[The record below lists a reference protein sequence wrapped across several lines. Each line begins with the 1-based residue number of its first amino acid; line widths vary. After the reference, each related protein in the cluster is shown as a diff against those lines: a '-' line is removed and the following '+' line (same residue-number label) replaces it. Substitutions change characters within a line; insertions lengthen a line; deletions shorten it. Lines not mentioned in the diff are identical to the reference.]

1 MLKRVV
7 FLGTPEFA
15 CPALE
20 HLAGRTDLEVVLV
33 VTQPDRPAGRGRKMQ
48 APPVKGL
55 ALDLDRPVHQ
65 VSSLRTVGARR
76 PLMDA
81 RPDLIVVAAF
91 GLILGKS
98 ILSLPPLGCVNL
110 HASLLP
116 LYRGANPV
124 AAAILN
130 GDASTG
136 LSLMRMDTGLDTG
149 EIYDQERL
157 DITPEDT
164 TASLTTRL
172 SLAGAS
178 VLARNLPDLLNG
190 TAVAK
195 AQGPGATCTRP
206 MVKDDGWI
214 DWTLPAESI
223 ERHVRAMWPWPRAWT
238 TLPDGTRVQI
248 RAAHVVHDGR
258 FIDPGTILASHNS
271 LSVQCGQDSLQ
282 LDQVQLAGRKP
293 ANGAILVSRGAS
305 ASVMRLGQVGVP
317 EPAGPL
323 ISMCDAE

>member
-1 MLKRVV
+1 MSTRVA

-15 CPALE
+15 RPALQY
-20 HLAGRTDLEVVLV
+20 LTTRSDLEVVLV

-48 APPVKGL
+48 APPVKEL
-55 ALDLDRPVHQ
+55 ALDLGLPIHQ
-65 VSSLRTVGARR
+65 VSSLRTFESRR

-98 ILSLPPLGCVNL
+98 TLSLPPLGCINL

-130 GDASTG
+130 GDTSTG

-149 EIYDQERL
+149 EVYDQEKI
-157 DITPEDT
+157 DITDKDT
-164 TASLTTRL
+164 TESLTSRL
-172 SLAGAS
+172 SREGEPI
-178 VLARNLPDLLNG
+178 LARNLPGLLNG
-190 TAVAK
+190 TAVSK
-195 AQGPGATCTRP
+195 KQGSGATCTRP

-214 DWTLPAESI
+214 DWTLSAEEI

-248 RAAHVVHDGR
+248 RETRVVHDAG
-258 FIDPGTILASHNS
+258 FSEPGTIFSTNNS
-271 LSVQCGQDSLQ
+271 LSIRCGRDSLQ
-282 LDQVQLAGRKP
+282 LDQVQLAGRRPGDGK
-293 ANGAILVSRGAS
+293 ILASRGAS
-305 ASVMRLGQVGVP
+305 AAAVRLGQIGAP
-317 EPAGPL
+317 EPARPL
-323 ISMCDAE
+323 ITMCDAE